1 MTSNDQYN
9 RVAAVVVTYNR
20 LQLLTST
27 ISALQRQTRP
37 PDTIIVINNSS
48 TDGTEE
54 WLREQQITTIT
65 QGNVGGAGGFCTGFR
80 TAFDGGYEWIW
91 CMDDDVAPAPECLE
105 NLLNKGNPPIRVPL
119 RHTPEGRPH
128 LGTDTIRFNFTNPFS
143 GLWAEMLGMHHLEQD
158 LIPLE
163 GPSFE
168 GPMTH
173 RSVVENIGLPD
184 AGFFIFADDS
194 DFFIRANR
202 AGFAAQLIR
211 AAILTRML
219 PFSMN
224 TTAVWKRYYEIR
236 NIVVLDM
243 RYGSASV
250 KLLRPFYYVMK
261 MLIMAK
267 TLEERRSVIRG
278 YIHGIQRRL
287 GKL

>member
-1 MTSNDQYN
+1 MTSSNQHN

-20 LQLLTST
+20 LQLLKST
-27 ISALQRQTRP
+27 ISALQQQTRP
-37 PDTIIVINNSS
+37 PDVVIVINNSS

-54 WLREQQITTIT
+54 WLRQQQITTIT
-65 QGNVGGAGGFCTGFR
+65 QDNVGGAGGFHSGFR
-80 TAFDGGYEWIW
+80 AAFNGGYEWIW

-105 NLLNKGNPPIRVPL
+105 NLLKKGNALIRVPF
-119 RHTPEGRPH
+119 RHTPEGQPH

-143 GLWAEMLGMHHLEQD
+143 GLWAEMLEMRHLNQE
-158 LIPLE
+158 LISLE

-184 AGFFIFADDS
+184 SGFFIFADDS

-202 AGFAAQLIR
+202 AGFAAQMVR

-236 NIVVLDM
+236 NIIVLDM
-243 RYGSASV
+243 RYGSLLV

-261 MLIMAK
+261 MLIAAK
-267 TLEERRSVIRG
+267 SIEERRSVIRG
-278 YIHGIQRRL
+278 YIHGIQGRL